1 MVIRIVKIIG
11 ILLILILLL
20 VLYVFITT
28 GFFRTV
34 ENHSELDVA
43 GMMIL
48 PGSED
53 MAISRSDS
61 FLIISATDRKFYDPT
76 DDFVN
81 GLYLV
86 DLKQPE
92 WKPVLLSS
100 SFQGEFNPH
109 GISMIQTGEIYQVVA
124 INHTSEYHS
133 VEVFTFDGS
142 VLSHEETITDPALVS
157 PNDLVHTAPD
167 KFYIT
172 NDHGY
177 IRGFMRLLEDY
188 GGIAFSNVLYY
199 DGESFTEAAE
209 NIAYANGINYDR
221 DRSLLYVA
229 SPRRFTIKV
238 YHEAAA
244 GSIDFIGNIKCGTGA
259 DNIELDE
266 SGVLYTAGHPN
277 LLKFTSYATGK
288 SEFAP
293 SEVLKITYSDKDDYD
308 IERLYLDTGEKL
320 SASSVA
326 CQYGEFIFI
335 GTVMDEEVLI
345 LQSPGN

>member
-1 MVIRIVKIIG
+1 MRIFKIVIIG
-11 ILLILILLL
+11 LLLLL
-20 VLYVFITT
+20 VPVLYIFLTT
-28 GFFRTV
+28 GFFRTI
-34 ENHSELDVA
+34 ENYSDLAVQET
-43 GMMIL
+43 MFL

-76 DDFVN
+76 DGFVN

-86 DLKQPE
+86 DLKQSE

-109 GISMIQTGEIYQVVA
+109 GISMIQTGETYQIVA

-157 PNDLVHTAPD
+157 PNDLVLTAPD

-177 IRGFMRLLEDY
+177 TKGFMRLLEDY

-199 DGESFTEAAE
+199 DGDSFTEAAE
-209 NIAYANGINYDR
+209 NIAYANGINYDQ
-221 DRSLLYVA
+221 DRALLYVA
-229 SPRRFTIKV
+229 SPRSFTIKV
-238 YHEAAA
+238 YHETSA
-244 GSIDFIGNIKCGTGA
+244 GSIDFMGNIKCGTGA

-288 SEFAP
+288 SEYAP
-293 SEVLKITYSDKDDYD
+293 SEVLKITYSDKDDYKL
-308 IERLYLDTGEKL
+308 ERLYLDSGEKL

-326 CQYGEFIFI
+326 CKYGEFIFV
-335 GTVMDEEVLI
+335 GTVMDDEVLI
-345 LQSPGN
+345 LQSKGN